1 MSTQLNHQ
9 LSWYVFSKVSECLE
23 QNIRNKSIAK
33 KHRVQNKWPECRIF
47 LLKYANR
54 ITTT

>member
-1 MSTQLNHQ
+1 MSPQLNHQ

-33 KHRVQNKWPECRIF
+33 KHRVQNKWAECRIF
-47 LLKYANR
+47 VLKYANR